1 MIQVMTSWE
10 NPSQEEEKASL
21 SQGDG
26 EARPQE
32 DPITRSGFFQG
43 DIMIRSGRT
52 LSDHRASE
60 VDHRPSLM
68 KEYHQRTCVT
78 FVPKTTHS
86 DYVHILKGQGVL
98 LEQSRFDRDDYVT
111 IHWNNIQPQL
121 TYNFDKKSSSVPIWD
136 YPMTTV
142 PSCTT
147 DPTPS
152 PRTTAILPLNPK
164 QNGVTIGQRD
174 GFSEGPTPKPTPEP
188 EDCVNKNQYCAY
200 WAASGFCF
208 TNNAYMKINCKK
220 SCNFCGT
227 SDCEDQNRYCSSWAK
242 NGQCQQNPK
251 YMSLFCKKS
260 CNLCGAASSSCV
272 DHNSYCQDWSR
283 RQECKR
289 NQAYMSLYC
298 SKSCGSL

>member
-1 MIQVMTSWE
+1 MHYGPHAFAKDYRYPTIE
-10 NPSQEEEKASL
+10 PKAERCHHWFL
-21 SQGDG
+21 SGQLDVKGLNLLYKC
-26 EARPQE
+26 
-32 DPITRSGFFQG
+32 SG
-43 DIMIRSGRT
+43 T
-52 LSDHRASE
+52 
-60 VDHRPSLM
+60 
-68 KEYHQRTCVT
+68 
-78 FVPKTTHS
+78 
-86 DYVHILKGQGVL
+86 
-98 LEQSRFDRDDYVT
+98 
-111 IHWNNIQPQL
+111 
-121 TYNFDKKSSSVPIWD
+121 
-136 YPMTTV
+136 
-142 PSCTT
+142 
-147 DPTPS
+147 
-152 PRTTAILPLNPK
+152 
-164 QNGVTIGQRD
+164 
-174 GFSEGPTPKPTPEP
+174 GPTPKPTPEP